1 MVRVGSKTES
11 KQTKWSHLH
20 FKCQQSQKRARR
32 ELSIE
37 APVLFVFVVVWATP
51 FWNYFRY
58 TMGLSKWAY
67 VLMLLGA
74 RVLTV
79 EAGTSKYEM
88 GVWQERTVG
97 MGWRYWYELIISKM
111 CMCIAYMCAHMLSM
125 WVHILCVNMY
135 MCMGVL
141 WVYFSSTQVLVSN
154 NILPWKVTRV
164 PWKNGWF

>member
-1 MVRVGSKTES
+1 MTPLWMVRVGSKTES

-37 APVLFVFVVVWATP
+37 APVFVFVVVWATP

-111 CMCIAYMCAHMLSM
+111 CVCMCIHVCTYVKYVGAYIMCEYVY
-125 WVHILCVNMY
+125 VHGCIV
-135 MCMGVL
+135 GI
-141 WVYFSSTQVLVSN
+141 F
-154 NILPWKVTRV
+154 
-164 PWKNGWF
+164 F